1 MSKVK
6 ESSWVELNLTIT
18 PEDIKE
24 VEDAIT
30 ELHWVSGI
38 TAGFLEHIVEQYYL
52 KGGLVK

>member
-30 ELHWVSGI
+30 ELHWVSGV